1 MTLED
6 PGIVEEVEADR
17 DVVGRILD
25 QEEEED
31 EVGLVTIVEGVDP
44 TEIVVVAG
52 PGEAEV
58 YREVEEI
65 VANLVVEIK
74 VVRDHC
80 LDPMKEGKKINL
92 TRRIQYSKK

>member
-1 MTLED
+1 MTEVNQEAGAPLHIQED
-6 PGIVEEVEADR
+6 G
-17 DVVGRILD
+17 
-25 QEEEED
+25 
-31 EVGLVTIVEGVDP
+31 VGLVTIVEGVDP